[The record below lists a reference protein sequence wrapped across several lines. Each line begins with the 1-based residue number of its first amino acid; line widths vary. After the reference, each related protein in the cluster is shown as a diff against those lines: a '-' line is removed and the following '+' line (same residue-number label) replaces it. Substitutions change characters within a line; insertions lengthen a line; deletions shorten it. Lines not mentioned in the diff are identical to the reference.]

1 LIGRKLIWE
10 DFIDDNEEKENGKRR
25 SKKKAAKDFRVR
37 MHLVTGDIDQGLSS
51 KKGS

>member
-1 LIGRKLIWE
+1 MIWE

-37 MHLVTGDIDQGLSS
+37 MHLLIREIETYAKTCRRI
-51 KKGS
+51 KGSK